1 MFQSEPLEAHENELS
16 RASFLNLVRF
26 QCLTRI
32 RIAVKSKLTKFSPE
46 TLQQIRFAEGWLG
59 LGNAEEAGKAI
70 ADLNSVE
77 VNQPDVLALRWSIHA
92 AVEQWEKAHR
102 VALIQLKIDSD
113 DVRGWINQ
121 SYALRR
127 MPEGGIRMAMDA
139 LLPALQKFPSEV
151 LIPYNLACYQ
161 CRLGD
166 LEEARTYLRVAFK
179 RGERR
184 QLLALALDDPDLK
197 SIRDDLASL

>member
-1 MFQSEPLEAHENELS
+1 
-16 RASFLNLVRF
+16 
-26 QCLTRI
+26 
-32 RIAVKSKLTKFSPE
+32 VKSKLTEFSQQ

-77 VNQPDVLALRWSIHA
+77 ANQPDVLALRWSIHA
-92 AVEQWEKAHR
+92 AVEQWEEAHR
-102 VALIQLKIDSD
+102 VALIQLKVNSD

-127 MPEGGIRMAMDA
+127 MPDGGIRMAMEA
-139 LLPALQKFPSEV
+139 LLPALQKFPREV

-161 CRLGD
+161 CQLGD
-166 LEEARTYLRVAFK
+166 LEESRKYLRLAFK
-179 RGERR
+179 IGGRR

-197 SIRDDLASL
+197 PIRDDLGSL